1 MTTRMTAR
9 VLKGAVVAL
18 AVAALS
24 VPAAVAKGPGGGGGH
39 GGGGG
44 GGGTGEVAPNS
55 LSVPAVFVG
64 GTNPYG
70 LTCDGTTNF
79 PPTGTPYTGY
89 TLPGY
94 YYVQG
99 VNSWQATCSENVGPA
114 VVTAQW
120 GDNLGG
126 DARLKTGSPIRV
138 EVGLFDTVANNYT
151 GWEVFK
157 LEPAELDRISPYGT
171 LATPDD
177 SGGYVST
184 PLSPFVTLEFPQG
197 ETRVWALGAT
207 LNIVNAD
214 TGAVVYNGPASAEI
228 NSTGR
233 VVYGYNLRVPTAGD
247 YTITYTF
254 PGVTITSTDIGSA
267 DGGSVSLTVTV
278 TPGGGKGGGKNH

>member
-1 MTTRMTAR
+1 MTAR
-9 VLKGAVVAL
+9 ILKGVVGAL
-18 AVAALS
+18 AVAALM
-24 VPAAVAKGPGGGGGH
+24 VPGAAAKGPGGGGGH

-70 LTCDGTTNF
+70 LTCDGAWF
-79 PPTGTPYTGY
+79 SVPTGDPYTGY

-99 VNSWQATCSENVGPA
+99 VNSWQATCGYATSA
-114 VVTAQW
+114 TVTAEW

-138 EVGLFDTVANNYT
+138 EIGLFDTTPNAYT
-151 GWEVFK
+151 GWVVQK
-157 LEPAELDRISPYGT
+157 LEPAQLDRVSPYGT
-171 LATPDD
+171 LATDT
-177 SGGYVST
+177 GTGYVSNPLT
-184 PLSPFVTLEFPQG
+184 PFG
-197 ETRVWALGAT
+197 ETRVWAAGAT
-207 LNIVNAD
+207 LSIVATD
-214 TGAVVYNGPASAEI
+214 TGVPVYVGPATAEI

-233 VVYGYNLRVPTAGD
+233 IVYGYNLRVPAAGD

-254 PGVTITSTDIGSA
+254 PNVTIVGTDLGTIGP
-267 DGGSVSLTVTV
+267 DGDSVSFTVTV
-278 TPGGGKGGGKNH
+278 TPGGGKGGGKNN